1 MTRRQPVSV
10 GYGRGSHNHEKRLG
24 STNAVSKAEEF
35 IRGGRPPRTVGQPTT
50 DWSYTMPPK
59 RAAFLMWGDDE
70 ECQGVR
76 KFLEDAGVVLDIR
89 DLSQRPFTVNEVE
102 KLVGFVPLEYFLNSQ
117 SDAFRKHH
125 LDRDELDR
133 DATIALIASDPTLLR
148 QPIIRTNRLCT
159 VGCDRKKICNG
170 SGSKNIYQQY
180 ILD

>member
-1 MTRRQPVSV
+1 
-10 GYGRGSHNHEKRLG
+10 
-24 STNAVSKAEEF
+24 
-35 IRGGRPPRTVGQPTT
+35 
-50 DWSYTMPPK
+50 MPPK

-148 QPIIRTNRLCT
+148 QPIIRTNRLFT
-159 VGCDRKKICNG
+159 VGCDRKKICEMLQISPNG
-170 SGSKNIYQQY
+170 KHPADEEKDE
-180 ILD
+180 LPPLPTRAAK